1 MFVGWALS
9 EDGPVVYADNK
20 EISTIGAIQGGVINL
35 YAQWTAMRYAVR
47 YDSNGGLGVM
57 TNDTFTI
64 GVAGELAPNAFTRA
78 GHVFIGWATTAD
90 GEVAY
95 GDCETVVD
103 LTTSANG
110 NVSLFAV
117 WARNTSNVAFSFSGD
132 SPWRP
137 ARFARE
143 GEVVWQ
149 SGAIGDGEISDIVAT
164 VNGNGTISFEW
175 SSSCEESHKGIRQ
188 DYLAFFVDGEEM
200 DYINGSSAWATK
212 SWTVA
217 DDGHHVLKWSYVKD
231 SAGVG
236 HDDCARITRVVWEP
250 VLSTLAE
257 FANAPNIAFSTT
269 GDAAWFGQTAVSH
282 DGIAALQSGAIS
294 DGEET
299 RLECSVVGAGE
310 LSFWWKASCEGPHK
324 GNPQDCASFVLDGS
338 RQMWIAGETD
348 WTNVVIRIDGNERH
362 NLCWIFQKD
371 VSDGDGDDCAWLDEV
386 VWMPLAPT
394 IEGDDGVRVE
404 GDAQSGF
411 VVKSSKTE
419 GTVEVT
425 IPDGVTADNV
435 TVEVAATVETVTAN
449 GAKVKVMKGGYDIA
463 EHLNLDAVTQG
474 GVINLAN
481 AKVKEDVVKEALDT
495 AKGATVSLGN
505 TESPTL
511 TTAATKPGLTYTL
524 QEGTTLEEMKD
535 GDRKVGDGTAWT
547 PKINVKGGTSG
558 FYTIKVEK

>member
-1 MFVGWALS
+1 
-9 EDGPVVYADNK
+9 
-20 EISTIGAIQGGVINL
+20 
-35 YAQWTAMRYAVR
+35 
-47 YDSNGGLGVM
+47 
-57 TNDTFTI
+57 
-64 GVAGELAPNAFTRA
+64 
-78 GHVFIGWATTAD
+78 
-90 GEVAY
+90 
-95 GDCETVVD
+95 
-103 LTTSANG
+103 
-110 NVSLFAV
+110 
-117 WARNTSNVAFSFSGD
+117 
-132 SPWRP
+132 
-137 ARFARE
+137 
-143 GEVVWQ
+143 
-149 SGAIGDGEISDIVAT
+149 
-164 VNGNGTISFEW
+164 
-175 SSSCEESHKGIRQ
+175 
-188 DYLAFFVDGEEM
+188 
-200 DYINGSSAWATK
+200 
-212 SWTVA
+212 
-217 DDGHHVLKWSYVKD
+217 
-231 SAGVG
+231 
-236 HDDCARITRVVWEP
+236 
-250 VLSTLAE
+250 
-257 FANAPNIAFSTT
+257 
-269 GDAAWFGQTAVSH
+269 
-282 DGIAALQSGAIS
+282 
-294 DGEET
+294 
-299 RLECSVVGAGE
+299 
-310 LSFWWKASCEGPHK
+310 
-324 GNPQDCASFVLDGS
+324 
-338 RQMWIAGETD
+338 
-348 WTNVVIRIDGNERH
+348 
-362 NLCWIFQKD
+362 
-371 VSDGDGDDCAWLDEV
+371 
-386 VWMPLAPT
+386 MPLAPT